1 MTHISLS
8 LTRAVEVPFVP
19 KNPST
24 WADGM
29 RVGIRK
35 RGGGGG
41 GLGGGGG
48 GGAELSFAVWS
59 SGLLSTVCL

>member
-1 MTHISLS
+1 MTRISLS

-24 WADGM
+24 WADGL
-29 RVGIRK
+29 RVGILE

-41 GLGGGGG
+41 GWGEGGRT
-48 GGAELSFAVWS
+48 LLRRLVLWFAKYCM
-59 SGLLSTVCL
+59 LIN